1 MTRRLLALVL
11 CIATLLSLCTGFAS
25 AANTVED
32 ALGEVDIYNG
42 GYELAYLSINGR
54 VQSQKYTYYNYINA
68 AGQQKEIPAYCV
80 NPNLSGVPQTV
91 GVGEIISYL
100 AE

>member
-42 GYELAYLSINGR
+42 GYEMSYLSINGR
-54 VQSQKYTYYNYINA
+54 VQAHKYPFYN
-68 AGQQKEIPAYCV
+68 
-80 NPNLSGVPQTV
+80 
-91 GVGEIISYL
+91 
-100 AE
+100 

>member
-54 VQSQKYTYYNYINA
+54 VQ
-68 AGQQKEIPAYCV
+68 
-80 NPNLSGVPQTV
+80 
-91 GVGEIISYL
+91 
-100 AE
+100 